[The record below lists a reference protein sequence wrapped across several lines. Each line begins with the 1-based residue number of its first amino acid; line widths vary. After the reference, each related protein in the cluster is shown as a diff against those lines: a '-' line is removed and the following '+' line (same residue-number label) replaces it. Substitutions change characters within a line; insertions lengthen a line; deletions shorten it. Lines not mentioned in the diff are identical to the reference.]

1 LTFPVL
7 ADVDGEFYPL
17 WDPDGV
23 LPVAYIVDRDGVV
36 AWAEAGGSG
45 GLTEIEEQVVAI
57 LGAE

>member
-1 LTFPVL
+1 ML

-17 WDPDGV
+17 WDPEGV

-57 LGAE
+57 LIDE